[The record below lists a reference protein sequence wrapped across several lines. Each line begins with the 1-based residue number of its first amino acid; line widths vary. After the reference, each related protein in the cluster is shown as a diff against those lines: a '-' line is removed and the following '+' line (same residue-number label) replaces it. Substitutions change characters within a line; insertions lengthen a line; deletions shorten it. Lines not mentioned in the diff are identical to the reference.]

1 MSRVAYPARRG
12 MCFYWVPGTRYQVLD
27 LVAVQIGS
35 QHRSHPIYNRPSMT
49 PARIAALL
57 EPFLQH
63 ALSDTQLNQISTY
76 IDLLLRWNARMNL
89 TAIRDPESI
98 VTRHFGE
105 SLLAA
110 QALFPPAHRELPSP
124 AGMGSPT
131 LAPSPAR
138 ATGKLSAVPD
148 RELPSPNQAAPAVE
162 AACVLADES
171 PEASTRAAAPGSSS
185 TRPDRPSPVGHQTSA
200 PLDLLDLGSGAGF
213 PGVPIKLWAP
223 LLRTTLLESQNKKV
237 AFLRE
242 VVRSLTLT
250 GIDVLPARAEAFPG
264 ASALVTLR
272 AVENFESILP
282 IAVRLVAP
290 HGSLALLIGQSQI
303 ERAQALSPTLSWSP
317 PLPIPQSAS
326 RVLLVGSVP
335 ESAGV

>member
-1 MSRVAYPARRG
+1 
-12 MCFYWVPGTRYQVLD
+12 
-27 LVAVQIGS
+27 
-35 QHRSHPIYNRPSMT
+35 MT

-57 EPFLQH
+57 EPFLNH

-110 QALFPPAHRELPSP
+110 QTLFPRENSALPSP
-124 AGMGSPT
+124 AVVAAHPSPGLGPVET
-131 LAPSPAR
+131 GLAPSPAR
-138 ATGKLSAVPD
+138 AIDKVCAVSD
-148 RELPSPNQAAPAVE
+148 REVSSPDQSTPAVE
-162 AACVLADES
+162 AARVLVHQS
-171 PEASTRAAAPGSSS
+171 PKATARAATPASGP
-185 TRPDRPSPVGHQTSA
+185 THPDRFSPPELRAGT

-223 LLRTTLLESQNKKV
+223 HLRTTLLESQNKKV

-242 VVRSLTLT
+242 VIRSLTLT
-250 GIDVLPARAEAFPG
+250 DIDVAPARAETFFRP
-264 ASALVTLR
+264 SALVTLR
-272 AVENFESILP
+272 AVESFESILP
-282 IAVRLVAP
+282 TAVRLVAR
-290 HGSLALLIGQSQI
+290 HGRLALLIGQSQI
-303 ERAQALSPTLSWSP
+303 ERAQALSPTLCWSP
-317 PLPIPQSAS
+317 PLPVPQSAS

-335 ESAGV
+335 ESAAV

>member
-1 MSRVAYPARRG
+1 
-12 MCFYWVPGTRYQVLD
+12 
-27 LVAVQIGS
+27 
-35 QHRSHPIYNRPSMT
+35 MT

-63 ALSDTQLNQISTY
+63 ALSDTQLTQISTY

-89 TAIRDPESI
+89 TAIRDPDSI

-110 QALFPPAHRELPSP
+110 QALFPRAHRELPSP
-124 AGMGSPT
+124 AGVSSPALAPVET
-131 LAPSPAR
+131 GLAPSPAC
-138 ATGKLSAVPD
+138 ATDQACAVPD
-148 RELPSPNQAAPAVE
+148 RERPAPDQSAPA
-162 AACVLADES
+162 DET
-171 PEASTRAAAPGSSS
+171 ARAATPTSSS
-185 TRPDRPSPVGHQTSA
+185 THPDRLSPPEHPAAA

-213 PGVPIKLWAP
+213 PGVPVKLWAP
-223 LLRTTLLESQNKKV
+223 RLRTTLLESQNKKV

-242 VVRSLTLT
+242 VIRSLTLT
-250 GIDVLPARAEAFPG
+250 GIDVLPARAETFSG

-290 HGSLALLIGQSQI
+290 HGRLALLIGQSQI

-326 RVLLVGSVP
+326 RVLLVGFVP
-335 ESAGV
+335 EAAGV

>member
-1 MSRVAYPARRG
+1 
-12 MCFYWVPGTRYQVLD
+12 
-27 LVAVQIGS
+27 
-35 QHRSHPIYNRPSMT
+35 MT

-57 EPFLQH
+57 EPFLNH

-105 SLLAA
+105 SLIAA
-110 QALFPPAHRELPSP
+110 QTLFPPANRTPPSP
-124 AGMGSPT
+124 AFVAADASSFHAGAGSPDMRARSRT
-131 LAPSPAR
+131 ASIPPAGPSR
-138 ATGKLSAVPD
+138 EVPTPD
-148 RELPSPNQAAPAVE
+148 QSTPTVE
-162 AACVLADES
+162 AARAPADQS
-171 PEASTRAAAPGSSS
+171 PEATRAATPASGS
-185 TRPDRPSPVGHQTSA
+185 THPDRPLAEHQTHT

-223 LLRTTLLESQNKKV
+223 QLRSTLLESQNKKV

-242 VVRSLTLT
+242 VIRSLTLT
-250 GIDVLPARAEAFPG
+250 NIDVAPARAETFPR

-272 AVENFESILP
+272 AVESFESILP

-290 HGSLALLIGQSQI
+290 HGRLALLIGQSQI

-326 RVLLVGSVP
+326 RVLLLGYVP
-335 ESAGV
+335 